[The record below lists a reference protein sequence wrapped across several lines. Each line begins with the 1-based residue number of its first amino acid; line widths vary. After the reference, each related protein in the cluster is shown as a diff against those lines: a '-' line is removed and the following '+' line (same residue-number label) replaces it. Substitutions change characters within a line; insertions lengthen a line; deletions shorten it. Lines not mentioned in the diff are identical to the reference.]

1 MLRNTL
7 RLLPALITLIFAGTS
22 ATHADELVILATN
35 DTHSLIEPDKNGAG
49 GVLQRK
55 AIIDSVRRAE
65 RHTLLVDAGDMVQG
79 TLYFKFFRGDVEFP
93 LADMMGYDVQ
103 TLGNHEFDNG
113 IDELAKHY
121 KSLKS
126 SRISTTYDLDR
137 TPLKG
142 ILQPYAIKKVGG
154 KKIGFI
160 AANLDPRG
168 IVATDNYRGLE
179 YIDPIEA
186 VNSTAAFLKKEKGC
200 DLVVVISH
208 LGAVKENDKTTDYEL
223 AAASRDVD
231 MILGGHSHVTIKPGE
246 NASDHP
252 DRRPGEDKF
261 LPSLVNNADGRPV
274 LVTQAGKYGRYIA
287 EVKIDLDNLDKE
299 TPEDFDYSLISV
311 SDRFAEEKLD
321 KRMKAFIEPYKARVD
336 SINRHVIARSLYDL
350 KSDDRT
356 GGYANLGGDFA
367 KWYLTLKADSLR
379 EAGLDV
385 PQPDLG
391 LLNVGGIRHDMSKG
405 DVTEGEILET
415 FPFDN
420 RLTLIEVKGSDLL
433 EALQMAA
440 RKGGEGVSD
449 DVIVLIDDDNNVK
462 SVLID
467 ETPLDPE
474 RLYYV
479 ATIDYVANG
488 NDDFTSLKNA
498 RKIWTDEG
506 MMDNAMLRYIK
517 HFTDQGRPVA
527 PDPTPR
533 FQPYTAL

>member
-1 MLRNTL
+1 MLRHTL
-7 RLLPALITLIFAGTS
+7 RLLPALITLIIACTS
-22 ATHADELVILATN
+22 TSLAEELVILATN

-65 RHTLLVDAGDMVQG
+65 KNTLLVDAGDMVQG

-103 TLGNHEFDNG
+103 TPGNHEFDNG

-126 SRISTTYDLDR
+126 SRISTTYDIDA

-142 ILQPYAIKKVGG
+142 LLQPFVIKKAGG

-160 AANLDPRG
+160 ATNIDPQG
-168 IVATDNYRGLE
+168 IVSTNNYRGLK

-186 VNSTAAFLKKEKGC
+186 VNSTAATLKKNKGC
-200 DLVVVISH
+200 DIIVVISH
-208 LGAVKENDKTTDYEL
+208 LGAVKENDKITDYEL
-223 AAASRDVD
+223 AAASHDVD
-231 MILGGHSHVTIKPGE
+231 MILGGHSHVTIKPGVK
-246 NASDHP
+246 ATDSP
-252 DRRPGEDKF
+252 DLHPGEDKF
-261 LPSLVNNADGRPV
+261 LPSLVNNADGQPV

-287 EVKIDLDNLDKE
+287 EVKIDLDHPRADNYS
-299 TPEDFDYSLISV
+299 YSLISV
-311 SDRFAEEKLD
+311 SDRFPEEKLD
-321 KRMKAFIEPYKARVD
+321 KKMKAFIAPYKARVD

-367 KWYLTLKADSLR
+367 KWYLTLKADSLQR
-379 EAGLDV
+379 EGLNV
-385 PQPDLG
+385 PRPDMG
-391 LLNVGGIRHDMSKG
+391 LLNVGGIRHDMHKG
-405 DVTEGEILET
+405 DITEGQILET

-420 RLTLIEVKGSDLL
+420 HLTLIKVKGGDLL
-433 EALQMAA
+433 DALRMAA
-440 RKGGEGVSD
+440 KKGGEGVSD
-449 DVIVLIDDDNNVK
+449 DVIVLIDGDRNVRE
-462 SVLID
+462 VLID
-467 ETPLDPE
+467 GVPLDPQQS
-474 RLYYV
+474 YYV

-498 RKIWTDEG
+498 EKVWTDEG
-506 MMDNAMLRYIK
+506 MMDRAMLRYIK
-517 HFTDQGRPVA
+517 HFAESGRPVA

-533 FQPYTAL
+533 FLPYSKP